1 MKVLLLLAFLPTLGC
16 TTVPEPRLCDATR
29 AGTLI
34 GSPAT
39 ASLGTQVLKLT
50 GARALRWIQPGT
62 MVTMDYRADRL
73 NIRLDANNRITKI
86 DCG

>member
-1 MKVLLLLAFLPTLGC
+1 MKVLLLFTFLSTLGC
-16 TTVPEPRLCDATR
+16 TTVPEPRLCDAAR
-29 AGTLI
+29 ADTLI

-39 ASLGTQVLKLT
+39 ASLGPQALQLT

>member
-1 MKVLLLLAFLPTLGC
+1 MKVLLLLTFLSTLGC
-16 TTVPEPRLCDATR
+16 TTVPEPRLCDAAR
-29 AGTLI
+29 ADTLI

-39 ASLGTQVLKLT
+39 ASLGPQALKLT

>member
-1 MKVLLLLAFLPTLGC
+1 MKVLLLLTFLSTLGC
-16 TTVPEPRLCDATR
+16 TTVPEPRLCDAAR
-29 AGTLI
+29 ADTLI

-39 ASLGTQVLKLT
+39 ASLGPPALKLT

>member
-1 MKVLLLLAFLPTLGC
+1 MKVLLLLTFLSTLGC
-16 TTVPEPRLCDATR
+16 TTVPEPRLCDAAR
-29 AGTLI
+29 ADTLI

>member
-1 MKVLLLLAFLPTLGC
+1 MKVLLLLTFLSTLGC
-16 TTVPEPRLCDATR
+16 ATVREPRLCDTTCAD
-29 AGTLI
+29 TLI

-62 MVTMDYRADRL
+62 MVTMDFRADRL